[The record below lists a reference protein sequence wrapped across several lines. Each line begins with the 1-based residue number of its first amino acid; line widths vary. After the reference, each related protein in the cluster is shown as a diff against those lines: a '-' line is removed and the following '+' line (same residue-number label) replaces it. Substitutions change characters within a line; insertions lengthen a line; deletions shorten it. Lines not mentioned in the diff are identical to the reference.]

1 MAIHM
6 NHVEVDPNAYKAL
19 LGVSKAV
26 AAMPIDRGLRHLID
40 IRASQINGCAFCLD
54 MHIGEARQGGE
65 TAQRIDT
72 LAAWRDTPF
81 YTPAERAALA
91 LTEHVT
97 RIADGGV
104 PEHLAEELRQH
115 YSDEQIL
122 ALLMAIISI
131 NSWNRLSISTGKQP
145 AAR

>member
-6 NHVEVDPNAYKAL
+6 NHFEVDPNAYKAL
-19 LGVSKAV
+19 LGVSKSV
-26 AAMPIDRGLRHLID
+26 GAMPVDKGLRHLID

-72 LAAWRDTPF
+72 LAAWRETPF

-97 RIADGGV
+97 LIANGGV
-104 PEHLAEELRQH
+104 PDNLAEELRQH
-115 YSDEQIL
+115 YSDEQIV
-122 ALLMAIISI
+122 ALLMAIITI

-145 AAR
+145 AIR